1 MKTQELEVQN
11 WEPQNARTPNYG
23 MKETQNKAAAIGNLL
38 TGRFLVHPKVLQH
51 WRFILFLCVLAL
63 IMTASS
69 HTAEQK
75 VHQISQLRSEMK
87 ELHSQFI
94 DTRSRL
100 MNESMESKVLSRVED
115 AQLNLRKSEQ
125 PPIVL
130 KTNKGP
136 KE

>member
-1 MKTQELEVQN
+1 
-11 WEPQNARTPNYG
+11 
-23 MKETQNKAAAIGNLL
+23 MKENQNRAAAIGNLL

-100 MNESMESKVLSRVED
+100 MNESMESKVLDRVEE
-115 AQLNLRKSEQ
+115 AGLALHKSEE
-125 PPIVL
+125 PPLVL
-130 KTNKGP
+130 QVNQGK

>member
-1 MKTQELEVQN
+1 
-11 WEPQNARTPNYG
+11 
-23 MKETQNKAAAIGNLL
+23 MKEAQNKAAAIGNLL

-125 PPIVL
+125 PPLVL

>member
-1 MKTQELEVQN
+1 
-11 WEPQNARTPNYG
+11 
-23 MKETQNKAAAIGNLL
+23 MKETNTKSGAIGNLL

-51 WRFILFLCVLAL
+51 WPFILFLSALAI

-69 HTAEQK
+69 HTAEKK

-100 MNESMESKVLSRVED
+100 MNESMESKVLSRVEE
-115 AQLNLRKSEQ
+115 AGLGLHKSAE
-125 PPIVL
+125 PPLIL
-130 KTNKGP
+130 QNSI
-136 KE
+136 KEKE